1 MRRAVPMSLVVLALT
16 FRLAAADPGVRVT
29 YVDGT
34 PQIQLDGSYSGS
46 SYTVFR
52 ADTPSGTYRAI
63 TNDNVLCLGDCYA
76 RDFDTVPGHT
86 YYYRF
91 DLTPA
96 AGNSVSFGPYAVV
109 IPGNPVRASLSP
121 NPSRGVAHIT
131 LSLPGSVRE
140 APSRADVR
148 ILDVQGRTIRLLQNG
163 LLSRGTSTLT
173 WDGRGDNGQELRA
186 GLYFLR
192 LSTPLGNSITRVVR
206 VH

>member
-1 MRRAVPMSLVVLALT
+1 MRRAIQMSLAVLALT
-16 FRLAAADPGVRVT
+16 CGLAFADPGVRVT

-34 PQIQLDGSYSGS
+34 PQIQLEGSYAGS

-52 ADTPSGTYRAI
+52 GDSPDVVFRAI
-63 TNDNVLCLGDCYA
+63 TNDNVLCLGSCYA
-76 RDFDTVPGHT
+76 QDSEAIPGHT

-96 AGNSVSFGPYAVV
+96 AGTSVSFGPYAVL
-109 IPGNPVRASLSP
+109 IPENPVRASLSP
-121 NPSRGVAHIT
+121 NPSRGTARIT

-140 APSRADVR
+140 APLRADVR
-148 ILDVQGRTIRLLQNG
+148 ILDVQGRTIRLLQDG
-163 LLSRGTSTLT
+163 PQSRGTSTLT
-173 WDGRGDNGQELRA
+173 WDGRGDNGEELRA

-206 VH
+206 VR